1 MNGELNDCNSNGAS
15 DQDKVVRH
23 YSVNA
28 CLAPVA
34 SLHGMAVTT
43 IEGIGSTRY
52 DRFVIMN
59 IKNWRILLRCFQ
71 NKLMK
76 H

>member
-1 MNGELNDCNSNGAS
+1 MNGEMNDCNSNGAS

-52 DRFVIMN
+52 DRFFIMN
-59 IKNWRILLRCFQ
+59 INNWRI
-71 NKLMK
+71 
-76 H
+76 